1 MVDGQIVVENPK
13 RQLARFALCKKGQPN
28 ALATKRYRE
37 IVKNLQT

>member
-1 MVDGQIVVENPK
+1 MDGKIVVENRK

-37 IVKNLQT
+37 IVRNVQA